1 MKKKIY
7 ILLGLIIVAII
18 AVAVGIYFLGRIN
31 NRTSSQS
38 KVRVES
44 LMPGYTLRFNMT
56 PEFADF
62 LYDRGVWRTNGIR
75 IDKKKNPQTAQS
87 VLIVLQNRAM
97 YKGTS
102 GEGLPIMVESVV
114 GPGSDGVAGVYRVNV
129 YLDTSKTARYSS
141 KDLEMNI
148 FLAVL
153 SQIYE
158 DTSGSETT
166 YEGREAKR
174 EKITKLA
181 ESSTELPLNITI
193 SSR

>member
-97 YKGTS
+97 YKGTR

-129 YLDTSKTARYSS
+129 YLDSSKTARYSS
-141 KDLEMNI
+141 KDLEMNV

-158 DTSGSETT
+158 DTSGSITT
-166 YEGREAKR
+166 YEGREGKR
-174 EKITKLA
+174 VEITKILDA
-181 ESSTELPLNITI
+181 SGESPLKI
-193 SSR
+193 SLKR